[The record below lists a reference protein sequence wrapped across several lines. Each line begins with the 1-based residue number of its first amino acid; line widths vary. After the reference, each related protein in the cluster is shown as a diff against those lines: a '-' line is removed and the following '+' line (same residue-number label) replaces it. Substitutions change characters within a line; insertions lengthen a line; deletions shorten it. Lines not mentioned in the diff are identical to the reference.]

1 MANPPR
7 PSHAIPDLPI
17 ESVGARNAVRRF
29 FDRGLL
35 GSPATRVWLF
45 TAFLATAAL
54 AGYLLDVRHLEPF
67 ESPVHVPWPILAIAY
82 LAAETKVI
90 LVHFRR
96 ETHSFSL
103 SEVPAVIGLFFV
115 TPNEYLLAVLVGSG
129 VALLVTA
136 RESLVEGAVKPA
148 QLGRVGR
155 ST

>member
-1 MANPPR
+1 MFT
-7 PSHAIPDLPI
+7 L
-17 ESVGARNAVRRF
+17 
-29 FDRGLL
+29 LL
-35 GSPATRVWLF
+35 GG
-45 TAFLATAAL
+45 AAL

-67 ESPVHVPWPILAIAY
+67 ASPVHVPWPILAIAY

-136 RESLVEGAVKPA
+136 RQSLVKVAFNLANFGLIGVVTLAVFHRIATP
-148 QLGRVGR
+148 GSG
-155 ST
+155 

>member
-1 MANPPR
+1 MVNRTTPAHAAADPPAAVFGALR
-7 PSHAIPDLPI
+7 QLRAI
-17 ESVGARNAVRRF
+17 V
-29 FDRGLL
+29 DRGPL

-45 TAFLATAAL
+45 TLLLGGAAL
-54 AGYLLDVRHLEPF
+54 AGYLVDVRHLESF
-67 ESPVHVPWPILAIAY
+67 ASPVHVPWPILAIAY

-129 VALLVTA
+129 VA
-136 RESLVEGAVKPA
+136 
-148 QLGRVGR
+148 
-155 ST
+155 